1 MASDQSQTTVTV
13 PPELNKKFPEIVAL
27 ILGSE
32 SMNVE
37 ERQYWIN
44 ILPVMTPEQLENLKQ
59 ILANEKKQLAAI
71 DAKYSKEMKK
81 LNTGR
86 AVQQMGKKQQEK
98 RSTRQSKEE
107 KVEVEE
113 KEKEEEILKAIAELE

>member
-1 MASDQSQTTVTV
+1 MPSDQSAVTI
-13 PPELNKKFPEIVAL
+13 PPELKKKFPEIVAL

-37 ERQYWIN
+37 ERQYWVN
-44 ILPVMTPEQLENLKQ
+44 IIPVMTPEQLENLKQ

-86 AVQQMGKKQQEK
+86 TVQQMGKKQQEK
-98 RSTRQSKEE
+98 RSSRQSKEQ
-107 KVEVEE
+107 KVEEEE
-113 KEKEEEILKAIAELE
+113 KEKEDEILKAIAELE